1 MEVNSV
7 ILGLIYWQWDI
18 SLNLPKFQPMELR
31 DCCARVLYKNA
42 KSVLGSMMK
51 TNPQQWPR
59 CHAIASLTQLHRIL
73 TQKSELEGTHND
85 PQVQI

>member
-1 MEVNSV
+1 
-7 ILGLIYWQWDI
+7 
-18 SLNLPKFQPMELR
+18 MELR

-85 PQVQI
+85 PQVQILSEWPIWRLNPQLDVISTML

>member
-1 MEVNSV
+1 
-7 ILGLIYWQWDI
+7 
-18 SLNLPKFQPMELR
+18 MELR

-59 CHAIASLTQLHRIL
+59 CHAIASLTQSHRIL

-85 PQVQI
+85 PQVQILSEWPIWRLNPPLDVISTML

>member
-1 MEVNSV
+1 
-7 ILGLIYWQWDI
+7 
-18 SLNLPKFQPMELR
+18 MELR

-85 PQVQI
+85 PQVQILSEWPIWRLNPQLNVISTML